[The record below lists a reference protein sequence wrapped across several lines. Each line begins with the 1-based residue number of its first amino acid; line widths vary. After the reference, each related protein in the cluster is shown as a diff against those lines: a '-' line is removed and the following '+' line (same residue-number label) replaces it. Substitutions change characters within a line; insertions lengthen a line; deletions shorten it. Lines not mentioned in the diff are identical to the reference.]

1 MHQSINAYQFLDAFV
16 QMGRKDQFSYDGFGI
31 LFDYLEQV
39 EDATGESI
47 ELDVIALCCDYN
59 EDKWLDVAKNY
70 SIDVSHCEDD
80 EELRETVLD
89 YLNDN
94 TAVCGYDD
102 DIVVYACF

>member
-1 MHQSINAYQFLDAFV
+1 
-16 QMGRKDQFSYDGFGI
+16 MGRKDQFSYDGFGI

-80 EELRETVLD
+80 DEMRETILD
-89 YLNDN
+89 YLNDH
-94 TAVCGYDD
+94 TSVCGHND